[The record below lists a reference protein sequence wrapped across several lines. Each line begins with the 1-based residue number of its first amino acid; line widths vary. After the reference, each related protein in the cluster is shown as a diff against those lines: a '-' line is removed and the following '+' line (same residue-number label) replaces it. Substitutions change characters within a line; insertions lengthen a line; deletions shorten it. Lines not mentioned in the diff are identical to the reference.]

1 MPHDRDERP
10 TSLWKKEI
18 SFKRKPREDAP
29 DVEQQP
35 VASSSGSVWKKEL
48 SLRRKPKVADEP
60 TASGDEPVGDAPAP
74 EPPVAAAAEPAPP
87 SVDHGWL
94 TQPLEEI
101 SDPPAEETT
110 DLLPPPRPTLHALP
124 QPEAQPAP
132 LPGPVPLPVPAPA
145 DEQAPE
151 PQLPP
156 PPPAALAADPLLPPE
171 PPLLSD
177 DVLAKLSGTRIGGKL
192 IELRPDRG
200 APGKRDDRDDRPAR
214 KPRR

>member
-124 QPEAQPAP
+124 QPEVEASETNPR
-132 LPGPVPLPVPAPA
+132 GFY
-145 DEQAPE
+145 E
-151 PQLPP
+151 PQWVIDFHKRHLRELALFNIDSR
-156 PPPAALAADPLLPPE
+156 PAASSAAVATTLMPVGVLLF
-171 PPLLSD
+171 
-177 DVLAKLSGTRIGGKL
+177 GG
-192 IELRPDRG
+192 PRG
-200 APGKRDDRDDRPAR
+200 PAR
-214 KPRR
+214 PKAAKAPKPSRKKKQEAAME